1 MNSGLVMR
9 LSHWTVWVWFI
20 MIYSLY
26 LLKSLCS
33 KCICTNQLNIFR
45 TTENRFVVFY
55 PTLHSINTRI
65 LLAIEMGVGL
75 ALWELGQG
83 LDYFYDLF

>member
-1 MNSGLVMR
+1 M
-9 LSHWTVWVWFI
+9 WV
-20 MIYSLY
+20 
-26 LLKSLCS
+26 S
-33 KCICTNQLNIFR
+33 KFTYVFR
-45 TTENRFVVFY
+45 TSESRFVVFY

-65 LLAIEMGVGL
+65 QLAAEMGVGL